1 MREGKRK
8 SVASL
13 SITAFQIWFRMTA
26 PSVTSGNK
34 IKVTRQG
41 ADSLCGP
48 DFPLLN
54 HSGEENQGHKE
65 TAFPETESPPCLRDS
80 VKLMGESVSIWL

>member
-8 SVASL
+8 SAVASL

-41 ADSLCGP
+41 ADL
-48 DFPLLN
+48 
-54 HSGEENQGHKE
+54 GEEDQL
-65 TAFPETESPPCLRDS
+65 ATEKQHFQ
-80 VKLMGESVSIWL
+80 KLNLPHA

>member
-1 MREGKRK
+1 MREGKRT

-13 SITAFQIWFRMTA
+13 IITTFQIWFRMTA

-41 ADSLCGP
+41 ADLG
-48 DFPLLN
+48 DKRKIRATEKQHFQKLN
-54 HSGEENQGHKE
+54 LPH
-65 TAFPETESPPCLRDS
+65 A
-80 VKLMGESVSIWL
+80 

>member
-1 MREGKRK
+1 MREGKRT

-41 ADSLCGP
+41 ADL
-48 DFPLLN
+48 
-54 HSGEENQGHKE
+54 GEENQGH
-65 TAFPETESPPCLRDS
+65 SPHRN
-80 VKLMGESVSIWL
+80 SISSERRSSMR